1 MRRLVWFK
9 RGKPMKN
16 HIEVLIL
23 LVVLIILGASD
34 NINEA
39 IKYITVTA
47 VVIVG
52 SLSLIYLCT
61 SKRHD

>member
-1 MRRLVWFK
+1 
-9 RGKPMKN
+9 MKN
-16 HIEVLIL
+16 YIEVLIL